1 MLNIYRV
8 KTNGAYETWNL
19 EAERDFR
26 SHLEQSHLIQ
36 QYDSWEMIKSS
47 LKHFQGQKLAIST
60 RHIGT
65 VIITRTFLLKI
76 SLYWLLPLIN
86 FLSERLNS
94 LEGITIL
101 GEIIYQKESRKGKTH
116 SKFILANREILHPV
130 V

>member
-76 SLYWLLPLIN
+76 SLY
-86 FLSERLNS
+86 
-94 LEGITIL
+94 
-101 GEIIYQKESRKGKTH
+101 
-116 SKFILANREILHPV
+116 
-130 V
+130 